1 MAKKILALLLVALMI
16 VSIVACG
23 GGKDDDKNNP
33 SGDNGNNGGEDQTED
48 TLDDFLVSYN
58 PEDTAESY
66 VGDIEATYDFKGHEF
81 KFLNSAPVYSM
92 YIYLAPDATGDV
104 LDEACVLR
112 NVMAQEKFNI
122 TITEETQPYA
132 EIAAYAQ
139 TLIQSGE
146 DVYDAMYIG
155 CQDLTPLVAE
165 NMFIDLLEVKELNIH
180 NKWWDQPL
188 IERNI
193 VADRL
198 FYATSDM
205 HLMAFEGV
213 WAQYFSEGMMDELG
227 LDYPYQLVMDGKWTM
242 AELDKYTKE
251 AANLNGDQ
259 SFTYD
264 VNGSATYGEVS
275 MSGTEKYR
283 LYAFDTEFVE
293 RDDTGRY
300 QFTANTSDK
309 FKTAWETLIGY
320 YGAGD
325 GRFVYG
331 NSTDLA
337 EDGYFQVF
345 IDDRALFLNAELKGA
360 TMLREWEGTFG
371 LIPQPKFNEDQER
384 YESTVFSNVLSF
396 CIPNTNE
403 ELSRTGIIVDYL
415 TYESYRS
422 LLPRYYDIHVGLKA
436 LTQDESRESLA
447 LIRGTRGIEIAV
459 PFDWTSELA
468 TKLCGLAKAG
478 NMEIASTIETYQEA
492 CIAAIDETYATYP
505 THGHID

>member
-1 MAKKILALLLVALMI
+1 MAKKLLALLLAALML

-23 GGKDDDKNNP
+23 GKTDDDGNKGNNAT
-33 SGDNGNNGGEDQTED
+33 DNGETTRDVVA
-48 TLDDFLVSYN
+48 DFLETYN

-66 VGDIEATYDFKGHEF
+66 TEDVEKTYDFGGHEF
-81 KFLNSAPVYSM
+81 KFLNSAPIYSM

-112 NVMAQEKFNI
+112 NVLAQEKFNI
-122 TITEETQPYA
+122 TITEETQPYQ

-155 CQDLTPLVAE
+155 CGDLTPLVSE
-165 NMFIDLLEVKELNIH
+165 NMFVDLLQVKELNID
-180 NKWWDQPL
+180 KIWWDQPL
-188 IERNI
+188 IKRNT

-198 FYATSDM
+198 FYATSDLS
-205 HLMAFEGV
+205 LMAFEGV
-213 WAQYFSEGMMDELG
+213 WAMYFSEGMMQELN
-227 LDYPYQLVMDGKWTM
+227 LDFPYQLVMDGKWTQ
-242 AELDKYTKE
+242 ERLNEYSKE

-259 SFTYD
+259 AFTYD
-264 VNGSATYGEVS
+264 VNGAATYGEVS
-275 MSGTEKYR
+275 MAGLERYR
-283 LYAFDTEFVE
+283 LYAFNTEYVA

-300 QFTANTSDK
+300 QFTAHTDDK
-309 FKTAWETLIGY
+309 FKASWETIIGY
-320 YGAGD
+320 FGGGD
-325 GRFVYG
+325 GRFLYG

-345 IDDRALFLNAELKGA
+345 IDDRALFLSAELKGC

-371 LIPQPKFNEDQER
+371 LIPQPKYTEDQAS

-396 CIPNTNE
+396 CIPTTNTNLE
-403 ELSRTGIIVDYL
+403 RTGIIVDYL

-436 LTQDESRESLA
+436 LSRDESKQSLEI
-447 LIRGTRGIEIAV
+447 IRNTRGIEIAV
-459 PFDWTSELA
+459 PFKWTSDLSA
-468 TKLCGLAKAG
+468 ALCTLAKKG
-478 NMEIASTIETYQEA
+478 SMEIASTIEKYQEA
-492 CIAAIDETYATYP
+492 CIAAIDKTYEEYP
-505 THGHID
+505 THNQIDY